1 MTISVICLHSGR
13 LTHELTVKYQNTQ
26 QLLLSV
32 QNLRMPTSAHMH
44 TCTYTKERKRKRRRE
59 GGILGKKGTGRKRRE
74 IKRIMV
80 VNMTTI
86 HFIHV

>member
-1 MTISVICLHSGR
+1 
-13 LTHELTVKYQNTQ
+13 
-26 QLLLSV
+26 
-32 QNLRMPTSAHMH
+32 MPTSAHMH